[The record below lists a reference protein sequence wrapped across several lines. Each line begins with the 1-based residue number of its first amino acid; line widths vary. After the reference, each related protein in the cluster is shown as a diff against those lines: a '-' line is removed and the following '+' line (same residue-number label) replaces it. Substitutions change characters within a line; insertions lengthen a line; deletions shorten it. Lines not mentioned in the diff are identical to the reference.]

1 MSGLVLAGRSID
13 RAEDH
18 LRRYCGLA
26 WSGGARE
33 TWAYAYFDALEDTDP
48 NDVLPTDVLAAAAL
62 HPKLTR
68 ADLVWFIDY
77 SHALGT
83 FLRATPNLDLI
94 DADPAILDSIPVLAG
109 GGVELSLL
117 TKVLHR
123 KRPGLIPMLDRR
135 LLDWY
140 RVHLTTR
147 GAAAWPQLVRAL
159 ALDLAR
165 NHEQLERLRHV
176 VPLTHV
182 RITDIAVW
190 MEQTT

>member
-26 WSGGARE
+26 WSGGAPE

-48 NDVLPTDVLAAAAL
+48 NDVFPTDVLAAAAL

-68 ADLVWFIDY
+68 ADLVWFVD
-77 SHALGT
+77 HRHGLGT
-83 FLRATPNLDLI
+83 FLRATPEHDLV

-140 RVHLTTR
+140 RLYLTTR

-165 NHEQLERLRHV
+165 NHEQLERLRQV